1 MTRPPALGSDR
12 GTAAHVPAGRDQR
25 PSQAEGP
32 LNTEPACSEGWFT
45 CDVFDTVITRALP
58 HPTDIFTVVAERLGL
73 SGETRQQAFVAGRVR
88 AEASLRRR
96 LAEGADLRLDE
107 IYAELFRLVPSEV
120 GTGLSVAAAVAA
132 EIAAER
138 ESARPW
144 PPGLRLLEEWR
155 RRSRFAGF
163 LSDMYLPSSVIQEML
178 HEAGAWRPGDRLFTS
193 GEYRATK
200 ASGRLFTVVKDT
212 LSIDSATWTHFGDNP
227 HADVTVPQ
235 TLGIRALRVPT
246 PGPNHRTRAVFGR
259 SQRRLR
265 IAAALNRAAEDA
277 PADLDVHHRAV
288 WRIAAHVLAPT
299 ALWYADRVLRA
310 AREDRREHL
319 WFLAR
324 DGQIIHRAALIAN
337 RSVGFG
343 GTLHYALASR
353 QALHLPSLHQFD
365 AESRRW
371 LLANP
376 DIATPI
382 DVAAR
387 AGLDQASRLDWLED
401 VRRHRDPSAAI
412 TDAAEQV
419 WQVLLSAPHRDRVLQ
434 IAARHREA
442 THAYFRGISS
452 WRGLGIVDIGWG
464 ANLQCSLQRILQ
476 VDDLRGYYL
485 GLFSRNAEVPPQAV
499 MPMLFDFAKTSVG
512 TWSPGVSVLECLFA
526 GDHPGVASYL
536 PPTEG
541 GGWGTMHE
549 PASWEPQKRWGVDLM
564 QQAACRAMELLAQ
577 EGVVPETDEVRH
589 ILQDLIHSPD
599 KDEARVLG
607 RWPVQNLQNRSSS
620 ECLASPVNWR
630 SAMARLVAG
639 RRLPPSMW
647 RGGEAALTGAR
658 RYKVYRILQRLVA
671 ALPT

>member
-1 MTRPPALGSDR
+1 MTRSPALGGDR
-12 GTAAHVPAGRDQR
+12 RTAAHVPVDRDQR

-32 LNTEPACSEGWFT
+32 FHTETASSEGWFT

-73 SGETRQQAFVAGRVR
+73 GDEPRQRTFVTRRVQ
-88 AEASLRRR
+88 AEAALRRR
-96 LAEGADLRLDE
+96 LTEGADLRLDE
-107 IYAELFRLVPSEV
+107 IYAELVRRFPSEV
-120 GTGLSVAAAVAA
+120 GTGLSVSAAIAA

-163 LSDMYLPSSVIQEML
+163 LSDMYLPSSVIREML

-193 GEYRATK
+193 GDYRATK
-200 ASGRLFTVVKDT
+200 ASGRLFTVVKNT
-212 LSIDSATWTHFGDNP
+212 LSIDPATWTHLGDNP

-246 PGPNHRTRAVFGR
+246 PEPNQRTRAVFGR
-259 SQRRLR
+259 SQRHLR

-288 WRIAAHVLAPT
+288 WRIATHVLAPT
-299 ALWYADRVLRA
+299 ALWYADRVLKA

-337 RSVGFG
+337 RSVGFAG
-343 GTLHYALASR
+343 ALHYVLASR
-353 QALHLPSLHQFD
+353 QALHLPSLHEFD

-412 TDAAEQV
+412 TDAAEHV
-419 WQVLLSAPHRDRVLQ
+419 WQVLLSAPHRDRV
-434 IAARHREA
+434 IRSAALHREA
-442 THAYFRGISS
+442 TRAYFQGISS

-476 VDDLRGYYL
+476 LDDVHGYYL

-499 MPMLFDFAKTSVG
+499 SPMLFDFAKTSAG

-536 PPTEG
+536 PPAEG
-541 GGWGTMHE
+541 AGWGTMHE

-564 QQAACRAMELLAQ
+564 QQAACTAMELLAE

-589 ILQDLIHSPD
+589 ILQGLIHRPN

-620 ECLASPVNWR
+620 ECLAAPVDWNN
-630 SAMARLVAG
+630 AVGRLIAG

-647 RGGEAALTGAR
+647 RGGEAVLTGPR
-658 RYKVYRILQRLVA
+658 RYTVYRILQRLTA
-671 ALPT
+671 GLPT